1 MIKQKTYLKH
11 VVKRCSSFNV
21 FKLNEYYVNENYVN
35 KKLLM

>member
-1 MIKQKTYLKH
+1 MIKQKTNLKH

-21 FKLNEYYVNENYVN
+21 FKLNECYVSENNVN